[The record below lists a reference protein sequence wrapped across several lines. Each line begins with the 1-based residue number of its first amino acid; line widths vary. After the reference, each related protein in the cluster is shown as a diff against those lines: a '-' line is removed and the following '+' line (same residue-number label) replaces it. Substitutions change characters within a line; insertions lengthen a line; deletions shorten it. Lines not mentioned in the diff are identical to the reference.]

1 MAENDKSNDTQTTQT
16 QATEQQDLQS
26 DYNKQIHQ
34 KPTGTSVGDGMST
47 GSDNSM
53 RTDRDRGRVGGGT
66 IPGGA
71 NTGSGKSP
79 GGRNTSNSTVE
90 GGGTMGG
97 GNIGG
102 GESSGRGRTTNQ
114 GISQNSGNVIDDHVQ
129 TNTAGRHPTEP
140 ERLLGD
146 QDPQKS
152 LSKERPDI
160 ADPIT
165 SRDPKAGKE
174 QSMTENNP

>member
-1 MAENDKSNDTQTTQT
+1 MADNDQSKDTDTTQT
-16 QATEQQDLQS
+16 QSKQQHDLQS
-26 DYNKQIHQ
+26 DYNKQMHQ
-34 KPTGTSVGDGMST
+34 KPTGTSVGDGMPTS
-47 GSDNSM
+47 SDNRMTS
-53 RTDRDRGRVGGGT
+53 DRDMGTVGGGT

-79 GGRNTSNSTVE
+79 GGMNTSDSTVE

-97 GNIGG
+97 GNVGG

-114 GISQNSGNVIDDHVQ
+114 GISQNSGDVIDDRVE

-140 ERLLGD
+140 ERLMGD

-174 QSMTENNP
+174 QSLTENIL